1 MGDARFT
8 ARLVRRAR
16 LVPEHVGDYGRAMVL
31 DNDDF
36 KAVFK
41 GVLGDAVF

>member
-1 MGDARFT
+1 MPDLPRGSSAAPRF
-8 ARLVRRAR
+8 
-16 LVPEHVGDYGRAMVL
+16 VPEHVGDYGRAMVL